1 VTLLLASI
9 DVMNNHPKKFS
20 LDEICALVEMN
31 KRKVRYYIQHELVD
45 RPEGVSGKGAFYTHR
60 HIEQLLTVKKW
71 KEAGLNLERIKEITN
86 VANKNTNSA
95 NLTPPPRPK
104 KPGSVEVWSH
114 LHIADGI
121 ELHIE
126 PNRSGM
132 TPEQIR
138 ALCRNIMEQYEQ
150 IIKDN

>member
-1 VTLLLASI
+1 
-9 DVMNNHPKKFS
+9 MNNHDPKFS
-20 LDEICALVEMN
+20 LDELCALVEMN

-45 RPEGVSGKGAFYTHR
+45 RPEGVGGKGAFYTHR

-71 KEAGLNLERIKEITN
+71 KTAGLNLERIKEITN
-86 VANKNTNSA
+86 INSDSGENPN

-104 KPGSVEVWSH
+104 QPGSIEVWSH

-126 PNRSGM
+126 PNRSGL
-132 TPEQIR
+132 TPEHIR
-138 ALCRNIMEQYEQ
+138 ALCRNILEDYEK
-150 IIKDN
+150 ITTEDK